1 LKLDENN
8 YRKNNP
14 NWTLNFVREGK
25 IDIDNNENEDIQQYI
40 LDRTTDIREKTGS

>member
-1 LKLDENN
+1 
-8 YRKNNP
+8 
-14 NWTLNFVREGK
+14 LNFVREGK